1 MSFTLGWLNP
11 LDLKPHEDVI
21 ESIVVENI
29 NMLKRF
35 CKIVPIVVDRSSLTI
50 LDGHHRHQAAVILGL
65 DKIPVV
71 LVDYRSEDIKIEN
84 WYLRIE
90 NKNTFNLFVNS
101 YLLVSYDQRK
111 RYCATIKG
119 IRIICDESIFRL
131 YWKTEHLKQKFEK
144 LGLKAVKVTEPDG
157 IALPPIDKET
167 VIKLASMG
175 LRFPPKSTR
184 HVYKFFIPRE
194 ELSLKC

>member
-1 MSFTLGWLNP
+1 MSFTLEWLNP

-21 ESIVVENI
+21 ESIVIENI

-84 WYLRIE
+84 WYLRVE
-90 NKNTFNLFVNS
+90 NENTFNLFVNS
-101 YLLVSYDQRK
+101 YLL
-111 RYCATIKG
+111 
-119 IRIICDESIFRL
+119 
-131 YWKTEHLKQKFEK
+131 
-144 LGLKAVKVTEPDG
+144 
-157 IALPPIDKET
+157 
-167 VIKLASMG
+167 
-175 LRFPPKSTR
+175 
-184 HVYKFFIPRE
+184 
-194 ELSLKC
+194 